1 MNIGPTLLVQVTSH
15 SKSMRTLRRL
25 FPWNDSGGEDA
36 TDAAAVGPPR
46 VGIAAAP
53 AVVGDVCRAG
63 GGGALSLPLGLRK
76 SLESKGRECECM

>member
-1 MNIGPTLLVQVTSH
+1 M
-15 SKSMRTLRRL
+15 RRL

-36 TDAAAVGPPR
+36 TNAAAVGPPR

-76 SLESKGRECECM
+76 SLESKGRECECMYAADFDSEFVKWNYTKQIN